1 MATAP
6 LRKCMPVVAGT
17 PVIDSPT
24 AWVTTSLPST
34 VTRTM
39 TAFRCACA
47 MVSRTMRI
55 TASALAFSVVEVG
68 DSVGSAPGAQPV
80 SRTRTQI
87 ATRRRRTTGMP
98 GSWQS
103 DRRDCVNWPSI
114 GHPRGV

>member
-24 AWVTTSLPST
+24 AWVTISLPST

-47 MVSRTMRI
+47 MVSRTTRI
-55 TASALAFSVVEVG
+55 TASALALSVVVAG
-68 DSVGSAPGAQPV
+68 DCDGRAAGEQPVSMTSAQSNGYQAPGAEH
-80 SRTRTQI
+80 TR
-87 ATRRRRTTGMP
+87 
-98 GSWQS
+98 SWQS
-103 DRRDCVNWPSI
+103 GQRHGCVI
-114 GHPRGV
+114 

>member
-39 TAFRCACA
+39 AAFRCACA

-55 TASALAFSVVEVG
+55 TASALVASALEVG
-68 DSVGSAPGAQPV
+68 DSDGRAPGAQPV
-80 SRTRTQI
+80 RI
-87 ATRRRRTTGMP
+87 ARAHNTARRRRTRAMP

-103 DRRDCVNWPSI
+103 DRAGLRISGIPTTWLN
-114 GHPRGV
+114 